1 MVKNDYYYFFKQ
13 IFFKHLI
20 FFKTYKIYNK
30 YFLKTLKNGIILF
43 YLGRIVFYTRLDLK
57 IGPKSLYLLY
67 LSPRPNERVKIK
79 LKDITFQNSFLKM
92 PLAIKNE
99 KQQWAPQFSVILS
112 FSLSLSLS
120 LYSLYFSHILIG
132 RTM

>member
-92 PLAIKNE
+92 HLAIKNE
-99 KQQWAPQFSVILS
+99 KKKK
-112 FSLSLSLS
+112 
-120 LYSLYFSHILIG
+120 
-132 RTM
+132 